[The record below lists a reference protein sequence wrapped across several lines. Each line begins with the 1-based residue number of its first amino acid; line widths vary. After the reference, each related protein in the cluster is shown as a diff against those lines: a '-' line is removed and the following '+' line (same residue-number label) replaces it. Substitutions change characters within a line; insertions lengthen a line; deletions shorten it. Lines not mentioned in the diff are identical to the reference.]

1 MFILNEIT
9 DFTKETISVIGDEV
23 LLMVFSMFLN
33 TYSIE
38 TINKIQSSITEHSTV
53 QEIQKLS

>member
-1 MFILNEIT
+1 
-9 DFTKETISVIGDEV
+9 
-23 LLMVFSMFLN
+23 MVFSMFLN

-53 QEIQKLS
+53 QEIQKIIVNLNQIIYLMI